1 MRPIRNA
8 GVRSRLLR
16 RVGLGSLALVPLI
29 AWLWNVEEEDV
40 PAVRELKV
48 GAFAFER
55 ELVVPGEPENVYDAM
70 TGDVSGWWDHTFSES
85 PESLIL
91 EAKPGGGFY
100 EKFSAGQGAL
110 HATVIYAD
118 RGKLLRF
125 DGPLGLS
132 GKALQIVHTFR
143 FEPVADSTR
152 ITLEVHA
159 VGELED
165 GWAEAVEN
173 VWHHFLV
180 ERFKPFVEAGGGAR

>member
-1 MRPIRNA
+1 MKA
-8 GVRSRLLR
+8 SWSGDSGSSLLW
-16 RVGLGSLALVPLI
+16 RVGLGALAVVPLV
-29 AWLWNVEEEDV
+29 AWIRGANRDEAPE
-40 PAVRELKV
+40 VRELKV

-55 ELVVPGEPENVYDAM
+55 ELVVSGAPEYVYDAM

-85 PESLIL
+85 PERLVL

-100 EKFSAGQGAL
+100 EVFDAGQGAL

-118 RGKLLRF
+118 RGKVLRF

-132 GKALQIVHTFR
+132 GKALQIVHTFQ
-143 FEPVADSTR
+143 FEPVGDSTR

-173 VWHHFLV
+173 VWRHFLV
-180 ERFKPFVEAGGGAR
+180 ERFKPYVEAGGGGR

>member
-1 MRPIRNA
+1 VRPIRNA
-8 GVRSRLLR
+8 DARSRLLW
-16 RVGLGSLALVPLI
+16 RVGLGAVVLVPLI
-29 AWLWNVEEEDV
+29 AWPWNVEEEGV

-55 ELVVPGEPENVYDAM
+55 ELVVPGKPENVYDAM

-100 EKFSAGQGAL
+100 EEFSAGQGAL

-173 VWHHFLV
+173 VWRHFLV
-180 ERFKPFVEAGGGAR
+180 ERFKPFLEAGGGAR